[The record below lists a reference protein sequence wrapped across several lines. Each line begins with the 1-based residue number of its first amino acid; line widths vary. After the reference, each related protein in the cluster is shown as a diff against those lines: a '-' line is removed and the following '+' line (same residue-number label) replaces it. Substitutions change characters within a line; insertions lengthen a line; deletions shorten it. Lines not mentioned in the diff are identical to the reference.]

1 MLNMRNNCI
10 EEYYSALKTIF
21 PFNSFYEA
29 KFLKEFKNS
38 LVEYSY
44 HNTNCTYED
53 LVTEFGSPQ
62 EVYQDYMNAQDP
74 ESKCYDTDKHKFKK
88 PIMIVAVSIIS
99 ICICIC
105 IFGYLINLFHLKEQV
120 QETIP
125 DEIEINIIET
135 EVKR

>member
-1 MLNMRNNCI
+1 
-10 EEYYSALKTIF
+10 
-21 PFNSFYEA
+21 
-29 KFLKEFKNS
+29 
-38 LVEYSY
+38 
-44 HNTNCTYED
+44 
-53 LVTEFGSPQ
+53 
-62 EVYQDYMNAQDP
+62 MNAQDP

-99 ICICIC
+99 ICIC